1 MSGIDY
7 DQFPGLAPITGPRR
21 TRRHRGGL
29 ILALGLLGWIL
40 CPLCSLAAVV
50 LGTSD
55 LAAIRRGEVER
66 DGEGTTL
73 AGTILGGVQLAILAL
88 VLVAIAAAGAI
99 AAIVAL
105 VDEYG

>member
-1 MSGIDY
+1 MNVGDRP
-7 DQFPGLAPITGPRR
+7 PGPASSAWPPT

-29 ILALGLLGWIL
+29 ILALGLLGWLL
-40 CPLCSLAAVV
+40 CPLCSLLAVV
-50 LGTSD
+50 LGWSD

-73 AGTILGGVQLAILAL
+73 AGTILGAVQVAILGL

-99 AAIVAL
+99 AAVVAL